1 MKNHKF
7 LFILAFLAIG
17 LWGCAGEEFDF
28 LQNAEAVTSG
38 ARVKFIHAI
47 PGGPAV
53 DVLWQGKRIN
63 GGRVTV
69 ANTAYLPITYSNFFP
84 GLANEY
90 AVVTA
95 GTGKLEVEIP
105 DNPLVKPTPTT
116 RTSVI
121 STDATMDNNQTYTY
135 VVYGTPTA
143 PKSLF
148 FSDDLPPRTSN
159 LTFVRILHV
168 LSGAPN
174 LDCGI
179 LGEGALVSDI
189 AVNARS
195 NWVSFPIS
203 EASGVSRKKLT
214 IRLNSTKAVTLT
226 TADIDFQVG
235 RCVTIVIRGTQGG
248 TGTSVP
254 ALSTIINRY

>member
-1 MKNHKF
+1 MKNHKI

-17 LWGCAGEEFDF
+17 LWSCEEEEFDF
-28 LQNAEAVTSG
+28 LHNAEAVSAG

-53 DVLWQGKRIN
+53 DVLWQGKRLN

-69 ANTAYLPITYSNFFP
+69 ANAAFLPVTYSNFFP
-84 GLANEY
+84 ALANEY

-95 GTGKLEVEIP
+95 GTGKLDVEIP
-105 DNPLVKPTPTT
+105 DNPLAKPATT
-116 RTSVI
+116 RTSVV
-121 STDATMDNNQTYTY
+121 SSDATMENNQTYTY
-135 VVYGTPTA
+135 VVYGTAAA

-248 TGTSVP
+248 TGAAVP